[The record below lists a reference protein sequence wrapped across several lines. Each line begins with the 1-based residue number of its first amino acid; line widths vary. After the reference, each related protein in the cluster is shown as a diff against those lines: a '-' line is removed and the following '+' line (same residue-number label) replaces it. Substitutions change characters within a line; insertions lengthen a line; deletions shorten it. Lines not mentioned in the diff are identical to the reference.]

1 MLGKKKKTFL
11 RTTKTL
17 EQFLLKKEKEKR
29 TLEQSEHLWEIL
41 GFLSLG
47 TRLVCLGLLRLAI
60 SSSFASPF
68 FS

>member
-1 MLGKKKKTFL
+1 MLGKKNIFKNNQNTGTIFIK
-11 RTTKTL
+11 
-17 EQFLLKKEKEKR
+17 KR